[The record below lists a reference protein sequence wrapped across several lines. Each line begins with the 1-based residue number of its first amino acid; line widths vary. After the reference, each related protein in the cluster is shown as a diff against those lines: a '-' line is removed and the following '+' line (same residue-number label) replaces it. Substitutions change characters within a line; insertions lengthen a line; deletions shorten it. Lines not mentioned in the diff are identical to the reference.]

1 MSNEFDKDTIHL
13 ASSNSLPLY
22 RSINTLAVL
31 SRYASMKGIDNALLL
46 SGSGIEINDLDDP
59 DAIITTEQELLVIKN
74 LLKLDRDPSLGLII
88 GNQIHL
94 GIHGKLGMA
103 ALSSNTLLDAIE
115 IFFQFSDLLLTYFH
129 YDLTVKDHLVFMKIT
144 ELIDLTGIRRFICER
159 EFVSTYRLASDLF
172 GTSFSLIEARIA
184 YPRPKYF
191 SCYKDIFHCPIV
203 FNASDHMFVFDSSYL
218 FRQLPMANPLT
229 RKLYIKECQ
238 QISLRLKK
246 QMTMTDRIRQEILF
260 HGDRFHTIDHLA
272 RYMNTSSRTIRRNL
286 ALEGTSYRGLLSD
299 IRKNKAIN
307 MLRTTNLSIEQI
319 AAELGYTDL
328 SNFYRAFKSW
338 TGHTPS
344 SYRSKTIKQ
353 VS

>member
-1 MSNEFDKDTIHL
+1 MNKELDKDTIHL
-13 ASSNSLPLY
+13 TSSNSLPLY

-31 SRYASMKGIDNALLL
+31 SRYVSIKGIDKALLL
-46 SGSGIEINDLDDP
+46 SGSGIAISDLDNP

-74 LLKLDRDPSLGLII
+74 LLKLVPDTGLGLII
-88 GNQIHL
+88 GNQIHI
-94 GIHGKLGMA
+94 GIHGQLGMA

-129 YDLTVKDHLVFMKIT
+129 YDLTVKDRLAFIKMT
-144 ELIDLTGIRRFICER
+144 ELIDLTDMRRFISER
-159 EFVSTYRLASDLF
+159 EFVSTYRLATDLF
-172 GTSFSLIEARIA
+172 GTPFPLIEARIA
-184 YPRPKYF
+184 YPRPKYY
-191 SCYKDIFHCPIV
+191 SYYKDIYHCPIV
-203 FNASDHMFVFDSSYL
+203 FNASDHMFVFDSRYL
-218 FRQLPMANPLT
+218 FKQLPMANPLT

-260 HGDRFHTIDHLA
+260 HGDRFHNIDHLA
-272 RYMNTSSRTIRRNL
+272 RYMNTSSRTIKRYL
-286 ALEGTSYRGLLSD
+286 TVEGTSYRNLLSD

-307 MLRTTNLSIEQI
+307 MLHTTNFSIEQI
-319 AAELGYTDL
+319 ATELGYSDL

-344 SYRSKTIKQ
+344 SYRRKTITHAH
-353 VS
+353 